1 VILVFKYLAIAVVA
15 YLLGAIPFGLIIS
28 KRMANVDIRQH
39 GSGNI
44 GATNVFRTLGTKL
57 GILTALLDLGKAA
70 LAVWLSMLIIGDDA
84 FIVAGHDIHVQ
95 SAQCLAAIMV
105 MVGHNWSA
113 YIGFKGGKGVAC
125 FIGGLL
131 VINWMVALVGL
142 AAGIVVA
149 LVTRYV
155 SLGSMLA
162 SLCVLLA
169 MVVLALLAVVAP
181 LYALYGLVAAGLI
194 IYQHRTN
201 ITRLQAGTELKLG
214 DKGMKSDRL

>member
-1 VILVFKYLAIAVVA
+1 MILVFKYLAIAVVA
-15 YLLGAIPFGLIIS
+15 YLLGAIPFGLIIG
-28 KRMANVDIRQH
+28 KRMAGVDIRQH

-44 GATNVFRTLGTKL
+44 GATNVFRTLGTKPGL
-57 GILTALLDLGKAA
+57 LTALLDLGKAA
-70 LAVWLSMLIIGDDA
+70 LAVWLSMLIVGDDVL
-84 FIVAGHDIHVQ
+84 IVAGHDIHVQ

-113 YIGFKGGKGVAC
+113 YIGFKGGKGVGC

-142 AAGIVVA
+142 AAGVTVI
-149 LVTRYV
+149 LITRYV

-194 IYQHRTN
+194 IYQHRAN

-214 DKGMKSDRL
+214 DKGAKVGR

>member
-1 VILVFKYLAIAVVA
+1 VILIIKYLAIAVVA

-28 KRMANVDIRQH
+28 KKMANVDIRQH

-44 GATNVFRTLGTKL
+44 GATNVFRTLGTRL
-57 GILTALLDLGKAA
+57 GLITALLDLGKAA
-70 LAVWLSMLIIGDDA
+70 LAVWLGMLIIGNDV
-84 FIVAGHDIHVQ
+84 FMVAGHDIHVQ
-95 SAQCLAAIMV
+95 FAQCLAAIMV

-125 FIGGLL
+125 FLGGLL
-131 VINWMVALVGL
+131 VINWMVALVGV
-142 AAGIVVA
+142 AAGIIVILA
-149 LVTRYV
+149 TRYV

-162 SLCVLLA
+162 AVCVLLA
-169 MVVLALLAVVAP
+169 MVVLALLAMVVP
-181 LYALYGLVAAGLI
+181 LYALYGLVAACLI

-214 DKGMKSDRL
+214 GRNSRVNR

>member
-1 VILVFKYLAIAVVA
+1 VILIFKYLAIAVVA

-28 KRMANVDIRQH
+28 KTMVGVDIRQH

-44 GATNVFRTLGTKL
+44 GATNIFRTLGTKL
-57 GILTALLDLGKAA
+57 GLITALLDLGKAA
-70 LAVWLSMLIIGDDA
+70 LAVWLSMLIIGNDP
-84 FIVAGHDIHVQ
+84 FMVAGRDIHVQ
-95 SAQCLAAIMV
+95 FAQCLAAIMV
-105 MVGHNWSA
+105 MVGHNWSV

-142 AAGIVVA
+142 GAGIIVA
-149 LVTRYV
+149 LTTRYV

-162 SLCVLLA
+162 SLCVLLV
-169 MVVLALLAVVAP
+169 MVILALLAIVAP

-214 DKGMKSDRL
+214 DRAGKISR

>member
-1 VILVFKYLAIAVVA
+1 VILIIKYLAIAVVA

-28 KRMANVDIRQH
+28 KTIVDVDIRQH

-57 GILTALLDLGKAA
+57 GLITALLDLGKAA
-70 LAVWLSMLIIGDDA
+70 LAVWLSMLIIGNDP
-84 FIVAGHDIHVQ
+84 FMVAGRDIHVQ
-95 SAQCLAAIMV
+95 FAQCLAAIMV
-105 MVGHNWSA
+105 MVGHNWSV

-142 AAGIVVA
+142 GVGIIVA
-149 LVTRYV
+149 LTTRYV

-169 MVVLALLAVVAP
+169 MVILALLAIVAP

-214 DKGMKSDRL
+214 DRAGKVNR

>member
-15 YLLGAIPFGLIIS
+15 YLLGAIPFGLIIG

-57 GILTALLDLGKAA
+57 GLLTALLDLGKAA
-70 LAVWLSMLIIGDDA
+70 LAVWLSMLIVGDDVL
-84 FIVAGHDIHVQ
+84 IVAGHDIHVQ

-142 AAGIVVA
+142 AAGVIVI
-149 LVTRYV
+149 LITRYV

-194 IYQHRTN
+194 IYQHRAN

-214 DKGMKSDRL
+214 DKGAKVGR

>member
-1 VILVFKYLAIAVVA
+1 MILIIKYLSIAVIA

-28 KRMANVDIRQH
+28 QRMANVDIRQH

-44 GATNVFRTLGTKL
+44 GATNVFRTLGTRL
-57 GILTALLDLGKAA
+57 GLITALLDLGKAA
-70 LAVWLSMLIIGDDA
+70 LAVWLGMLIIGNDA
-84 FIVAGHDIHVQ
+84 FMVAGHDIHVQ
-95 SAQCLAAIMV
+95 FAQCLAAIMV

-125 FIGGLL
+125 FLGGLL
-131 VINWMVALVGL
+131 VINWMVALVGV
-142 AAGIVVA
+142 AAGIIVILA
-149 LVTRYV
+149 TRYV

-162 SLCVLLA
+162 SLCVLFA
-169 MVVLALLAVVAP
+169 MVVLALLAMVVP

-194 IYQHRTN
+194 IYQHRAN

-214 DKGMKSDRL
+214 GRDHRLKR

>member
-1 VILVFKYLAIAVVA
+1 VILIIKYLVIAIVA

-28 KRMANVDIRQH
+28 RRMANVDIRQH

-44 GATNVFRTLGTKL
+44 GATNVFRTLGTRL
-57 GILTALLDLGKAA
+57 GMITALLDLGKAM
-70 LAVWLSMLIIGDDA
+70 LAVWLSMLIIGDDV
-84 FIVAGHDIHVQ
+84 FVVAGRDIHVQ
-95 SAQCLAAIMV
+95 LAQCLAAIMV

-131 VINWMVALVGL
+131 VINWMVALLGM
-142 AAGIVVA
+142 AAGIIVVLA
-149 LVTRYV
+149 TRYV

-169 MVVLALLAVVAP
+169 LVILALLAIVAP

-194 IYQHRTN
+194 IYQHRSN

-214 DKGMKSDRL
+214 KKGGGSSR

>member
-1 VILVFKYLAIAVVA
+1 VILVFKYLAIAVIA

-28 KRMANVDIRQH
+28 RNMANVDIRRH

-44 GATNVFRTLGTKL
+44 GATNVFRTLGMKL

-70 LAVWLSMLIIGDDA
+70 LAVWLGMLIIGNDA
-84 FIVAGHDIHVQ
+84 FVVAGHDIHVQ
-95 SAQCLAAIMV
+95 CAQCLSAIMV

-113 YIGFKGGKGVAC
+113 DIGFKGGKGVAC

-131 VINWMVALVGL
+131 VINWMVAVVGL
-142 AAGIVVA
+142 AAGIAVA

-162 SLCVLLA
+162 SLCVLFA

-201 ITRLQAGTELKLG
+201 IMRLQAGTELKLG
-214 DKGMKSDRL
+214 DKGAKTGR

>member
-1 VILVFKYLAIAVVA
+1 MILVFKYLAIAVIA

-28 KRMANVDIRQH
+28 KNLAHVDIRQH

-70 LAVWLSMLIIGDDA
+70 LAVCLGMLIIGNDA
-84 FIVAGHDIHVQ
+84 FIVAGHDIHIQ
-95 SAQCLAAIMV
+95 AAQCVAAIMV

-142 AAGIVVA
+142 AAGIIVA
-149 LVTRYV
+149 LTTRYV

-162 SLCVLLA
+162 SLCVLFA
-169 MVVLALLAVVAP
+169 MVVLAMLAVVAP
-181 LYALYGLVAAGLI
+181 LYALYGLVAAVLI

-214 DKGMKSDRL
+214 AGNGRAKR

>member
-1 VILVFKYLAIAVVA
+1 VILIIKYLAIAVVA

-44 GATNVFRTLGTKL
+44 GATNVFRTLGHRL
-57 GILTALLDLGKAA
+57 GLITALLDLAKAA
-70 LAVWLSMLIIGDDA
+70 LAVWLGMLIIGNDE
-84 FIVAGHDIHVQ
+84 FMLAGHDIHVQ
-95 SAQCLAAIMV
+95 FAQCLAAIMV

-125 FIGGLL
+125 FLGGLL
-131 VINWMVALVGL
+131 VINWMVALVGVG
-142 AAGIVVA
+142 AGIIVVLA
-149 LVTRYV
+149 TRYV

-169 MVVLALLAVVAP
+169 MVVLALLAMVVP

-201 ITRLQAGTELKLG
+201 IARLQAGTELKLG
-214 DKGMKSDRL
+214 VRVSKVNR

>member
-1 VILVFKYLAIAVVA
+1 VILIIKYLVIAAVA

-28 KRMANVDIRQH
+28 RRMANVDIRQH

-44 GATNVFRTLGTKL
+44 GATNVFRTLGTRL
-57 GILTALLDLGKAA
+57 GLITALLDLGKAA
-70 LAVWLSMLIIGDDA
+70 LAVWLGMLIIGDDT
-84 FIVAGHDIHVQ
+84 FIVASRDIHVQ
-95 SAQCLAAIMV
+95 FAQCLAAIMV

-131 VINWMVALVGL
+131 VINWMVALLGI
-142 AAGIVVA
+142 AAGIIVVMA
-149 LVTRYV
+149 TRYV

-169 MVVLALLAVVAP
+169 LVILALLAIVAP

-194 IYQHRTN
+194 IYQHRSN

-214 DKGMKSDRL
+214 KKGGGSNR